1 MLRRSLLVWGC
12 LLFVV
17 TAMVVVSCGDDN
29 GDEAETPTAPAS
41 TTPSVPGAATPSVE
55 AASPTPAPEPTTATG
70 VHSQLI
76 TYEARDNTS
85 TNVFVIDANAGT
97 STQLTFDTGISGHP
111 AWATDYSRIIFSSNV
126 DGTQKR
132 GLYTIAPDGSDRRQL
147 TAPTTA
153 DHWAPKY
160 SPDMTQIVFVEVT
173 QDEGSYVVLMSA
185 DGTDQRRITGRY
197 RFAEFPAWTR
207 DGALIFYAAIE
218 EGRNNVD
225 IYSVDPATG
234 EVKVIVQTSASDV
247 CPHFSRD
254 GSILTYASAPPNE
267 PDNVDLFARSEPF
280 DGHTDIG
287 DDVRLTTDPGFDD
300 YSNPSPDDRTLVF
313 LSRRDGNTEL
323 YLMDA
328 DGSNQR
334 RLTNT
339 PNLNENVP
347 DW

>member
-1 MLRRSLLVWGC
+1 MLRRSLLVWAG
-12 LLFVV
+12 LLLVV
-17 TAMVVVSCGDDN
+17 TAMIVVSCGDDDDG
-29 GDEAETPTAPAS
+29 GDSETATVPA
-41 TTPSVPGAATPSVE
+41 AATPTG
-55 AASPTPAPEPTTATG
+55 ASETSTPAPEPTSGSG

-76 TYEARDNTS
+76 TYEGRDNTS
-85 TNVFVIDANAGT
+85 TNVYVIDGNTGT
-97 STQLTFDTGISGHP
+97 STQLTFDAGISGHP

-132 GLYTIAPDGSDRRQL
+132 GLYTMAPDGSDRQQL
-147 TAPTTA
+147 TAPTNA

-160 SPDMTQIVFVEVT
+160 SPDMTQITFVEVT
-173 QDEGSYVVLMSA
+173 QDEGSYLVVMNA
-185 DGTDQRRITGRY
+185 DGTNQRRLTGRY

-218 EGRNNVD
+218 EGRNSVD
-225 IYSVDPATG
+225 IYSVDPATL
-234 EVKVIVQTSASDV
+234 EVKVIVQTPASDV

-254 GSILTYASAPPNE
+254 GTILTYASAMPDE
-267 PDNVDLFARSEPF
+267 PDNVDLFARTEPF
-280 DGHTDIG
+280 DSHTDIG
-287 DDVRLTTDPGFDD
+287 DDTRLTTDPGFDD